1 MEIFVKNSKY
11 FIISR
16 PISREKDF
24 FKRNFSIIVHQK
36 KDCMKNKVVVITGA
50 SSGIGKALAFVFAR
64 HGSSV
69 FLGARSGNKLKEIVS
84 EIEAEGGKAAFSPMD
99 VALENDCKNFILNAK
114 ETFGKID
121 VLINNAGIS
130 MRALFNDTTP
140 DVLKRVMDVNFWGT
154 VYCTKYALPFL
165 LETKGSV
172 VAVSSVAG
180 IKGLPGRTG
189 YSASKF
195 AIHGFM
201 ESLRIENMKTGL
213 HVLMAYPG
221 FTASNI
227 RNTALV
233 ADGSEQGKSPL
244 EEGKI
249 MTAEVVAGHIYQSVK
264 KRKISM
270 VLTTQGKLTV
280 FLSKFF
286 SGFLDK
292 LVYHHMAKE
301 PDSPFK

>member
-1 MEIFVKNSKY
+1 MLFRNRFWSDKT
-11 FIISR
+11 F
-16 PISREKDF
+16 P
-24 FKRNFSIIVHQK
+24 KRNFSIIVQWK
-36 KDCMKNKVVVITGA
+36 KKKMKDKVVVITGA
-50 SSGIGKALAFVFAR
+50 SSGIGKALAFTFAAK
-64 HGSSV
+64 GSPV
-69 FLGARSGNKLKEIVS
+69 FLGARSTDKLENIVHEIR
-84 EIEAEGGKAAFSPMD
+84 AAGGKAAFSSLD
-99 VALENDCKNFILNAK
+99 VTRKTDCENFIKKAK

-130 MRALFNDTTP
+130 MRALFADTTP
-140 DVLKRVMDVNFWGT
+140 EVLKEVMDVNFWGT
-154 VYCTKYALPFL
+154 VYCTKYALPYL
-165 LETKGSV
+165 LETKGTV

-201 ESLRIENMKTGL
+201 ESLRIENLKTGL

-227 RNTALV
+227 RNTALT
-233 ADGSEQGKSPL
+233 ADGSQQGKSPI

-249 MTAEVVAGHIYQSVK
+249 MPAEEVAEHIYRAVK
-264 KRKISM
+264 KRKKSM
-270 VLTTQGKLTV
+270 VLTTEGKLTV

-286 SGFLDK
+286 TGFLDK
-292 LVYHHMAKE
+292 LVYNRMAKE